1 MRPNPLLSALGYCA
15 SDRVVIFHAD
25 DIGMCGATVDAYAD
39 LLEAGLL
46 TSAALMVP
54 CPAAAEGAAV
64 ARAHPAADMG
74 VHLTITSEWDAL
86 RWGPVSTRD
95 PASGLLDAQG
105 YFPHDNPEIQ
115 ANGRPEAVRDELAAQ
130 VSRARAWG
138 VDVTHVDSHMGAL
151 AHPKFLPAVMA
162 LAGRERVPAMY
173 PRMGVD
179 GWRAQGFDPLSAS
192 LAWGYG
198 RLVQAAGR
206 PLVDH
211 LRMLPLHVGGDHV
224 ELTRRMLADLP
235 PGITHFILHP
245 ARDTPELRAI
255 CSDWEGRVANYEAF
269 RDPRMVDVI
278 AQSGVHAIGY
288 RPLREWMRQP
298 T

>member
-1 MRPNPLLSALGYCA
+1 MRPNPLLTALGYA
-15 SDRVVIFHAD
+15 PTDRVVIFHAD
-25 DIGMCGATVDAYAD
+25 DIGMRGATVDAYVD
-39 LLEAGLL
+39 LLEVGAL

-64 ARAHPAADMG
+64 ARAHGGADLG
-74 VHLTITSEWDAL
+74 VHLTITSEWNAL

-95 PASGLLDAQG
+95 PASGLLDADG
-105 YFPHDNPEIQ
+105 FFPHDNPEIQ
-115 ANGRPEAVRDELAAQ
+115 ANARPDAVRAELDAQ
-130 VSRARAWG
+130 VDRARAWG

-162 LAGRERVPAMY
+162 LAGREGVPAMY
-173 PRMGVD
+173 PRMGLD
-179 GWRAQGFDPLSAS
+179 GWRTQGFDTLSAA

-198 RLVQAAGR
+198 RLLQSVGR

-211 LRMLPLHVGGDHV
+211 LRMLPLDVGGDHV
-224 ELTRRMLADLP
+224 ELTRQMLAGLP

-245 ARDTPELRAI
+245 ATDTPELRAI

-269 RDPRMVDVI
+269 RDPRIMQVI
-278 AQSGVHAIGY
+278 ADSGVHAIGY
-288 RPLREWMRQP
+288 RPLREWMRGQV
-298 T
+298 